1 MTINAT
7 PELIMATPELIDD
20 ITNRLVKVYQPETIY
35 LFGSYAWGTPNQESD
50 LDFLI
55 IISSTDE
62 RFFQRALKGR
72 EVLQGLM
79 ISRDIIVYTQEE
91 FEQRLAIPTSLATK
105 VKQDGKVLYARS

>member
-35 LFGSYAWGTPNQESD
+35 LFGSYAWGAPNEESD

-55 IISSTDE
+55 IVSSTDE
-62 RFFQRALKGR
+62 TYFKRSLKGHK
-72 EVLQGLM
+72 VLRGLM

-91 FEQRLAIPTSLATK
+91 FQQRLAIPTSLATK
-105 VKQDGKVLYARS
+105 VKNDGKVLYAKS